1 MSGQHYGDDE
11 NIIIVGILVTNSTMD
26 LKIGNKKLLHPKLT
40 IKYFKINTKRKLH
53 PPNLTIRGH

>member
-1 MSGQHYGDDE
+1 
-11 NIIIVGILVTNSTMD
+11 MD

-40 IKYFKINTKRKLH
+40 IKYFKINTKRKPH